1 MNLTKVGVL
10 KEIEKLGN
18 SVKNNSLYSSFPPV
32 LTQLRNC
39 WKAIKTDEDIITEL
53 NKLRAFNLSAKESN
67 HLTRII
73 LGFQGK
79 LDQFKDEYVV
89 NSSGSELIMNHSFKK
104 SQRYSAKKDIFDYKQ
119 FKEID

>member
-18 SVKNNSLYSSFPPV
+18 SVKNNSLYSALPPV

-39 WKAIKTDEDIITEL
+39 WKAIKNDEDIITEL
-53 NKLRAFNLSAKESN
+53 NKLRSFNLSAKESN

-73 LGFQGK
+73 FGVEGK

-89 NSSGSELIMNHSFKK
+89 NSSGSELITNHSFHK
-104 SQRYSAKKDIFDYKQ
+104 SQKYSARKDIFDFKQ
-119 FKEID
+119 FKETD